1 MFTIK
6 NFSVVPKFV
15 ILILDLGATATALFI
30 AILIQ
35 KNVAVQAIDL
45 ENLINSILFIL
56 LINGLNHKH
65 YHVKLHKK

>member
-1 MFTIK
+1 MSESKRHMFTIK

-15 ILILDLGATATALFI
+15 ILLLDLGATATALFI

-45 ENLINSILFIL
+45 ENLVNSIFFIF
-56 LINGLNHKH
+56 LING
-65 YHVKLHKK
+65 YVKN